1 MTREEMLTAAGH
13 VLPALPAPGGNYV
26 PAKTVG
32 KLVYLSGVISTDGS
46 GAITAPLID
55 IERGYL
61 AAQRCA
67 LTHLAI
73 LKQHLGS
80 LDLVKSVVSLNGYVS
95 APAGFP
101 DSPQVVNGASDLLV
115 AVFGEAGR
123 HVRAAVA
130 VSSLPRNAL
139 VELQM
144 VVEIG

>member
-13 VLPALPAPGGNYV
+13 VLPALPTPGGNYV

-46 GAITAPLID
+46 GTITAPLVG

-101 DSPQVVNGASDLLV
+101 DSAQVVNGASDLLV

-144 VVEIG
+144 VVEIE

>member
-13 VLPALPAPGGNYV
+13 VLPALPTPGGNYV

-32 KLVYLSGVISTDGS
+32 KLVYLSGVISTDDS
-46 GAITAPLID
+46 GTITAPLVD
-55 IERGYL
+55 IEWGYL

-115 AVFGEAGR
+115 AVFG
-123 HVRAAVA
+123 
-130 VSSLPRNAL
+130 
-139 VELQM
+139 
-144 VVEIG
+144 